1 MNIFAAPNCH
11 PGKMIFN
18 ETELTDKREALIS
31 QLQHTREIVVRTY
44 NNLSSLSE
52 NPFLKDDVYVNDMPL
67 ATLLPFLERTVDEFS
82 SSLYEEMAFVSND
95 IVWLK
100 EFTDYLHQSADN
112 IKKIDVQSRM
122 FQNTLFL

>member
-31 QLQHTREIVVRTY
+31 QLQHKREIAVRTY
-44 NNLSSLSE
+44 NNLLSLSE
-52 NPFLKDDVYVNDMPL
+52 NPYLKDDVYVNDMPL
-67 ATLLPFLERTVDEFS
+67 AMLLSFLERTVDEFS
-82 SSLYEEMAFVSND
+82 SSLYEEMAFASND
-95 IVWLK
+95 IDWLK
-100 EFTDYLHQSADN
+100 EFTDYLLQSADK

-122 FQNTLFL
+122 YRNSISF